1 MPSSTGSVP
10 TPAATKSA
18 RLTLAL
24 ENQTLESINRTVAS
38 IIGKSGCRM
47 CGRLLNLEFQFQVDP
62 GPDLTG
68 VVSLELA
75 RFGGGKSEL
84 RRAVC
89 RITSGI

>member
-1 MPSSTGSVP
+1 MQGSTGNAQI
-10 TPAATKSA
+10 PAGTKSA

-38 IIGKSGCRM
+38 IINKSGCRM

-68 VVSLELA
+68 VVSIETEG
-75 RFGGGKSEL
+75 F
-84 RRAVC
+84 
-89 RITSGI
+89 